1 MEFVADLYPHSG
13 LLPSDPV
20 ERAKARFFVDV
31 VNTKVGQVYVK
42 HFYTGGAS
50 PLAAVIPG
58 LEAVEALLPTDKVFA
73 VGDNFTVADAAV
85 APFLLQL
92 GVYISLHDEEG
103 VGLHS
108 AVRSSLVCQSTPRLS
123 RSIQV
128 SRAHGMSLRFVNVF
142 AYQKSTADIFS
153 SRNI

>member
-103 VGLHS
+103 VGAALRSEKLTRVSKYTQALKEHPS
-108 AVRSSLVCQSTPRLS
+108 VKSSWDEPEVRQRVR
-123 RSIQV
+123 V
-128 SRAHGMSLRFVNVF
+128 SKINR
-142 AYQKSTADIFS
+142 
-153 SRNI
+153 

>member
-73 VGDNFTVADAAV
+73 LGDHFTMADAAV
-85 APFLLQL
+85 APFLLHL
-92 GVYISLHDEEG
+92 RVYISLRDEEG
-103 VGLHS
+103 VGAALRSEKLARVSKYTQALKEHPS
-108 AVRSSLVCQSTPRLS
+108 VKSSWGEPEVRRRVR
-123 RSIQV
+123 V
-128 SRAHGMSLRFVNVF
+128 LRIN
-142 AYQKSTADIFS
+142 
-153 SRNI
+153 R